1 MQSYLDLLRKCHDI
15 GTRQKNRTGID
26 TFMIPGGMMEF
37 DLAQGFP
44 ILTTKK
50 VNFPAVVAELLGFI
64 RGYTSAAD
72 FRRLGCKFWDANANQ
87 NKQWLENPHRKG
99 EDDLGPIYGS
109 QWRQW
114 PRYGSERSNHAGHF
128 IDQLSL
134 AVKKITE
141 NPTDR
146 RIIVTAWNPGEIH
159 KMALP
164 PCHLLY
170 QFIVEQG
177 RYALHMTMYQR
188 SCDMFLGVPFN
199 ISSYALLL
207 ALVAR
212 ATGLE
217 PGKLTM
223 FLADVH
229 IYENHV
235 KQVEEQLTRTTLLR
249 PKLRITGPAPVSPQ
263 AIGPMAWLEQLEP
276 AHIWLDEYGHH
287 APIKAEMAI

>member
-1 MQSYLDLLRKCHDI
+1 LLPAC
-15 GTRQKNRTGID
+15 RT
-26 TFMIPGGMMEF
+26 TP
-37 DLAQGFP
+37 
-44 ILTTKK
+44 K
-50 VNFPAVVAELLGFI
+50 
-64 RGYTSAAD
+64 
-72 FRRLGCKFWDANANQ
+72 
-87 NKQWLENPHRKG
+87 
-99 EDDLGPIYGS
+99 
-109 QWRQW
+109 
-114 PRYGSERSNHAGHF
+114 HF

-146 RIIVTAWNPGEIH
+146 RNIVTAWNPGELDQ
-159 KMALP
+159 MALP

-177 RYALHMTMYQR
+177 RYALHMTMYMR

-235 KQVEEQLTRTTLLR
+235 KQVEEQLTRSTLLR
-249 PKLRITGPAPVSPQ
+249 PKLRITGPAPISPQ
-263 AIGPMAWLEQLEP
+263 AIGPMEWLELLVP
-276 AHIWLDEYGHH
+276 AHIWLDEYEHH
-287 APIKAEMAI
+287 APIKAEMAV